1 MKKAKSHNSKHR
13 TKLHCIAES
22 RCSLNRRMN
31 RPFMNRS
38 RKTPPYLRL
47 WIKKCACDWCPLVVE
62 LFVGLC
68 THSLWSHLS
77 PKIYYH
83 SEVESV
89 NKQYT
94 LPPQGENEE
103 KRESK
108 QERERKVTVT
118 LTPSPQEEGFLT
130 RLWLFVPYEPSV
142 LTSRA

>member
-22 RCSLNRRMN
+22 AVEMFIKQKNEQTIQEQIQKNTTL
-31 RPFMNRS
+31 FMAVD
-38 RKTPPYLRL
+38 
-47 WIKKCACDWCPLVVE
+47 KKKSACDWCPLVVE

-77 PKIYYH
+77 PKSYYH

-89 NKQYT
+89 NDQYT

-103 KRESK
+103 KKRE
-108 QERERKVTVT
+108 QAREREKGHCDLNTISTGRV
-118 LTPSPQEEGFLT
+118 
-130 RLWLFVPYEPSV
+130 VPYKALALCPV
-142 LTSRA
+142 